1 MNLVEVPMHSKI
13 RSNMLSQLNLTM
25 IKGDDKLYM
34 RGQAEDKF
42 QTLAIG
48 VFCDM
53 DENLVDENGE
63 VNQSAYYVCFL
74 NQDDEIIV
82 SFPCNYVLHMY
93 IGLASGGAMFPQM
106 VEDIIEGHEE

>member
-42 QTLAIG
+42 QTLI
-48 VFCDM
+48 F
-53 DENLVDENGE
+53 
-63 VNQSAYYVCFL
+63 
-74 NQDDEIIV
+74 
-82 SFPCNYVLHMY
+82 NYK
-93 IGLASGGAMFPQM
+93 
-106 VEDIIEGHEE
+106 